1 MDSVSLMKRVDTKF
15 LINRKKLESIFSS
28 LSSHYKILKVKDVIK
43 SKYSSFYFDTVNYKF
58 FLDHHNGKLNRAK
71 VRFREYV
78 DSKTS
83 FLEVKRKNQKNVDPF
98 QKHFELNMNVVLL
111 NIIDPIINKKKKP

>member
-78 DSKTS
+78 GSNLT
-83 FLEVKRKNQKNVDPF
+83 FLEVKRKNQKGVT
-98 QKHFELNMNVVLL
+98 
-111 NIIDPIINKKKKP
+111 IKKE